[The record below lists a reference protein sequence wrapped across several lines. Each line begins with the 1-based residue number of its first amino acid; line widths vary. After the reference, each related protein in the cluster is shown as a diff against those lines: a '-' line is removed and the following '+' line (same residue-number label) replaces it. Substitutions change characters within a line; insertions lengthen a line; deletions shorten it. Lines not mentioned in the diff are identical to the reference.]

1 MFIFWT
7 KLAVNSLEIPLELF
21 ESSDQLGTFG
31 LGIQTVSDN
40 VVKPGDLTVEKGLLR
55 CNLFAK
61 TSFFKMFL
69 FSSPPPPP
77 VVHERESVASSQ
89 IFKLK
94 HRYEQLKSGGSP

>member
-40 VVKPGDLTVEKGLLR
+40 VVKPGDLTVEKGL
-55 CNLFAK
+55 
-61 TSFFKMFL
+61 
-69 FSSPPPPP
+69 
-77 VVHERESVASSQ
+77 
-89 IFKLK
+89 
-94 HRYEQLKSGGSP
+94 